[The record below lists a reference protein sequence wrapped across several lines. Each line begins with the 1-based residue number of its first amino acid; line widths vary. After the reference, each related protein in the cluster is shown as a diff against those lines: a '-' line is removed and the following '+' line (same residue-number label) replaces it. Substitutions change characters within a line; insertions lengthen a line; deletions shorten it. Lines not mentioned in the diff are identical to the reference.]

1 MLLAQIC
8 WPHAHLL
15 ATRDDADA
23 TAPTRNRVEHL
34 GLAPVQIAARA
45 EAMHAN
51 HGARVHEM
59 SGKRHTTITQSTEA
73 FVFFSGFRVFY
84 LRTEV
89 EGAFCC

>member
-59 SGKRHTTITQSTEA
+59 SGKRHTTITQMLLC
-73 FVFFSGFRVFY
+73 FFPVIEFFTCAPR
-84 LRTEV
+84 
-89 EGAFCC
+89 